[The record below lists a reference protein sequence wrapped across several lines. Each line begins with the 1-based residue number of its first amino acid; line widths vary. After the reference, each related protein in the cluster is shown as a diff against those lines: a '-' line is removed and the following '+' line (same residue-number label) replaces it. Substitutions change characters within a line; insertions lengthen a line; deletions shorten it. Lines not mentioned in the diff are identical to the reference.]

1 MNRLNRTILGAGLCT
16 AALAFTAVARA
27 DDVYPNRTIHVL
39 VPWKA
44 GGGTDAIGRAYAQA
58 LHEVSGQDVV
68 VDNVNGASGTTG
80 TVKVAHAKPDGYT
93 ILLNGNT
100 EMTAGLAFRR
110 EPFSLD
116 DFEYV
121 GGVFDSPTWM
131 VANHK
136 RGYKSFADFAK
147 AAKAHPGDVTVG
159 VGGAT
164 GAHMLMA
171 AAIRGMSGLDFRLIP
186 YSGGADVKKALL
198 GNQVDAIVVHSPIL
212 LNEVKAGAV
221 DVLATGQP
229 LSNLM
234 YAPARDTP
242 TLKSLGIPASVG
254 VTRVVL
260 VPKGTSKAVVD
271 KLAQLS
277 KKAVAQASYQA
288 FGKKFG
294 FEPQW
299 TPGPKVEADTRS
311 QLEAFQAIRVKYIH

>member
-1 MNRLNRTILGAGLCT
+1 MKRPIRTVLAASLCT
-16 AALAFTAVARA
+16 AALAFAGSAAAA
-27 DDVYPNRTIHVL
+27 DAYPSHTIHVV

-68 VDNVNGASGTTG
+68 VDNVDGASGTAG
-80 TVKVAHAKPDGYT
+80 TVKVAHARPDGYT

-100 EMTAGLAFRR
+100 EMTAGLTFRK
-110 EPFSLD
+110 EPYTLD

-131 VANHK
+131 VANAK

-147 AAKAHPGDVTVG
+147 AVKAHPGQLTVG

-171 AAIRGMSGLDFRLIP
+171 AAIRGMSGLDFRIIP
-186 YSGGADVKKALL
+186 YSGGADVKKAAL
-198 GNQVDAIVVHSPIL
+198 GNQIDAIVIHAPIL
-212 LNEVKAGAV
+212 LAEVKAGAI
-221 DVLATGQP
+221 DVLATGEP
-229 LSNLM
+229 LTGVM
-234 YAPARDTP
+234 YPPIRNTP
-242 TLKSLGIPASVG
+242 TLRSLGIPATVG

-260 VPKGTSKAVVD
+260 VPKGTPKAVVD

-277 KKAVAQASYQA
+277 KQAVATKGYHA
-288 FGKKFG
+288 FGEKFG
-294 FEPQW
+294 FEPDW
-299 TPGPKVEADTRS
+299 TPGGKVEADMRD
-311 QLEAFQAIRVKYIH
+311 QLKTFRDIRTKYIH